1 MICYD
6 NAKISSLMLKS
17 LDWCNILKWFTEQIC
32 SVLCKLCP
40 QEECRSK
47 QNKKKEMKKKMEQFF
62 CFCFWAFKLN
72 YVSKERLRR
81 RDIVWICPIAL

>member
-47 QNKKKEMKKKMEQFF
+47 QKKTKNEEKRWSNFF
-62 CFCFWAFKLN
+62 VFVFGHSN
-72 YVSKERLRR
+72 
-81 RDIVWICPIAL
+81 